1 MRISVC
7 LIPLFAAS
15 AMIGPATAQA
25 PTLQMLDQ
33 LERGEW
39 EVRFRGREEPVKL
52 CLRTGQEFIQLRHP
66 GANCSRYVVEDGTGE
81 ITVQYT
87 CRNKGYGRTNIRR
100 ETNRLVQITGQG
112 SVGSSPFE
120 FTAEARRTGSCR

>member
-1 MRISVC
+1 MRILTI
-7 LIPLFAAS
+7 LISMLGAYAVMVPAA
-15 AMIGPATAQA
+15 AQA

-33 LERGEW
+33 LEKGEW
-39 EVRFRGREEPVKL
+39 EIRFRGGEEPARI
-52 CLRTGQEFIQLRHP
+52 CLRSGQELIQLRHP
-66 GANCSRYVVEDGTGE
+66 NANCSRYVVEDGAGE

-100 ETNRLVQITGQG
+100 ETNRLVQIEGQG
-112 SVGSSPFE
+112 STGSSPFE